1 MNLSVVVNPT
11 DPDNPDVSDA
21 WATPVLGIVYFVLVV
36 VALASLMASKW
47 IPAPSQVSDC
57 RRDPC
62 VAVCRLRSP
71 DCLFQVR
78 HRGLM
83 RPSKARSGPGRI
95 RGRNWA
101 KHGDFGGRLA
111 GRSHGSHSL
120 RDIPRLW
127 IWLPGHGQG
136 HTGLPMGGPA
146 IALDT
151 NNRQWIVSTAHP
163 EEVVS
168 TIQDQIAAK

>member
-36 VALASLMASKW
+36 VALASLMASNW

-71 DCLFQVR
+71 DCLF
-78 HRGLM
+78 
-83 RPSKARSGPGRI
+83 PSSAPWAHATVQKLVVGPVELGREI
-95 RGRNWA
+95 GRNMVISEA
-101 KHGDFGGRLA
+101 RLA
-111 GRSHGSHSL
+111 GRSQGSHSL

-136 HTGLPMGGPA
+136 HTGVADGRACDRFGHEQPPMDC
-146 IALDT
+146 LDRPSRRGCI
-151 NNRQWIVSTAHP
+151 NNPGSNC
-163 EEVVS
+163 S
-168 TIQDQIAAK
+168 